1 MKNYLLRLI
10 FFTPLIH
17 YKNATR
23 RNLGFVF
30 FSLLLCLQSV
40 SADNSAKK
48 EIIVTIKPLQ
58 GLVQAIAK
66 DTVNIQRLLPDYASL
81 HHYHFRP
88 SDIHKVKAAD
98 IVFRIDEHMERF
110 LSPLLTTLPQHRVIS
125 LADIPQLSLL
135 PVINTVINTESIVK
149 KIDHTEEEHHH
160 EHQHGNQDLH
170 IWMSPQNGI
179 VMAQK
184 ITAVLSSL
192 NPQYSH
198 FYQNNLVDLTK
209 KINQFT
215 QRFQRQAK
223 QFQHKPYLVFHD
235 AWNYFSTS
243 FHLHKL
249 ASINL
254 HTDIQLGV
262 KTMLKTRKR
271 IKQSQAVCLF
281 SEPHFRPKTVT
292 TLIEGF
298 AIKTIELDTLGSH
311 LKSNDDLYLE
321 LLRYTA
327 KQIRNCLS

>member
-1 MKNYLLRLI
+1 MKNYLLCLI
-10 FFTPLIH
+10 FFTRLIH
-17 YKNATR
+17 YKNAIKR
-23 RNLGFVF
+23 ILGFVF
-30 FSLLLCLQSV
+30 YSLLLCLQIV
-40 SADNSAKK
+40 NADNSAKK

-110 LSPLLTTLPQHRVIS
+110 LSPLLATLPQYRVIS

-135 PVINTVINTESIVK
+135 PVINTENTVK
-149 KIDHTEEEHHH
+149 KIDHTEKEHDH
-160 EHQHGNQDLH
+160 EHQHQHGNQDLH

-184 ITAVLSSL
+184 ITDVLSIL

-198 FYQNNLVDLTK
+198 FYQKNLVDLTK

-215 QRFQRQAK
+215 QGFQRQAK

-271 IKQSQAVCLF
+271 IKQSRAICLF
-281 SEPHFRPKTVT
+281 SEPNFRPKTVT

-298 AIKTIELDTLGSH
+298 PIKTIELDTLGSH